1 MLTKNNVTQKYY
13 RDGAEITADEYEAL
27 LAQAKEK
34 ASYVNKLAKGEIA
47 IEDVPAAWQEEI
59 LRRADERI
67 AAAQEEPD
75 LTADE
80 ALGIILGGEF

>member
-1 MLTKNNVTQKYY
+1 M
-13 RDGAEITADEYEAL
+13 

-34 ASYVNKLAKGEIA
+34 ASYVNELVKGEIA

-59 LRRADERI
+59 RRRADERI